1 MPRHLQVWHKR
12 NRVVVVA
19 NDSNE
24 RIEIPE
30 GVTRALV
37 VTAHPDDVDFGAGG
51 TVMALVKA
59 GVQVTFCIC
68 TDGDAGGFD
77 DSTDRSE
84 IPAIRRAEQVS
95 AAAVYGVTDI
105 RFLGYKDGYLEPSH
119 DVQRDIARVMRQVQP
134 QLVITQS
141 PERNWDRLP
150 ASHPDHMAAG
160 EATTRALYPAVRNP
174 YAYPELRSQE
184 GLEAWTV
191 SWLWLQG
198 HPEINHF
205 VDTTEF
211 FSRKVNALEQ
221 HASQTSHME
230 DLAGL
235 LRTWGEMQAQAAGFA
250 EGRLAEGF
258 RQIKLPD

>member
-1 MPRHLQVWHKR
+1 M
-12 NRVVVVA
+12 A
-19 NDSNE
+19 NEQNDP
-24 RIEIPE
+24 IEIPE
-30 GVTRALV
+30 GVTRALA

-84 IPAIRRAEQVS
+84 IPAIRRAEQTS
-95 AAAVYGVTDI
+95 AAAVYGVTDV
-105 RFLGYKDGYLEPSH
+105 RFLGYQDGYLVPNH
-119 DVQRDIARVMRQVQP
+119 DLQRDIVRVMRQVQP
-134 QLVITQS
+134 HLVITQS

-150 ASHPDHMAAG
+150 SSHPDHMAAG
-160 EATTRALYPAVRNP
+160 EATARALYPAVRNP
-174 YAYPELRSQE
+174 YAFPELRTEE

-191 SWLWLQG
+191 NWLWLQG
-198 HPEINHF
+198 HVEPNHWI
-205 VDTTEF
+205 DTTEF
-211 FSRKVNALEQ
+211 FSRKVKALEA

-230 DLAGL
+230 DLAGM
-235 LRTWGEMQAQAAGFA
+235 LRSWGEMQAQAAGF
-250 EGRLAEGF
+250 ESGRLAEGF

>member
-1 MPRHLQVWHKR
+1 M
-12 NRVVVVA
+12 A
-19 NDSNE
+19 NEQNDP
-24 RIEIPE
+24 IEIPK
-30 GVTRALV
+30 GVTRALA

-51 TVMALVKA
+51 TVMALIKA

-84 IPAIRRAEQVS
+84 IPAIRRAEQTS
-95 AAAVYGVTDI
+95 AAAVYGVTDV
-105 RFLGYKDGYLEPSH
+105 RFLGYQDGYLAPNH
-119 DVQRDIARVMRQVQP
+119 DLQRDIVRVMRQVQP

-150 ASHPDHMAAG
+150 SSHPDHMAAG
-160 EATTRALYPAVRNP
+160 EATARALYPAVRNP
-174 YAYPELRSQE
+174 YAFPELRTDE

-191 SWLWLQG
+191 NWLWLQG
-198 HPEINHF
+198 HVEPNHWI
-205 VDTTEF
+205 DTTEF
-211 FSRKVNALEQ
+211 FSRKVTALEA

-230 DLAGL
+230 DLEGM
-235 LRTWGEMQAQAAGFA
+235 LRSWGEMQAQAAGF
-250 EGRLAEGF
+250 ESGRLAEGF

>member
-1 MPRHLQVWHKR
+1 VSTESTK
-12 NRVVVVA
+12 
-19 NDSNE
+19 

-59 GVQVTFCIC
+59 GVTVTFCIC

-77 DSTDRSE
+77 DSTDRSQ
-84 IPAIRRAEQVS
+84 IPAIRRAEQVA
-95 AAAVYGVTDI
+95 AAAVYGVTDV
-105 RFLGYKDGYLEPSH
+105 RFLGYRDGYLEPSH
-119 DVQRDIARVMRQVQP
+119 EVQRDIVRVMRQVQP

-141 PERNWDRLP
+141 PDRNWERLP
-150 ASHPDHMAAG
+150 SSHPDHMAAG
-160 EATTRALYPAVRNP
+160 EATARALYPAVRNP
-174 YAYPELRSQE
+174 YAYPELRNEE

-191 SWLWLQG
+191 NWLWMQG
-198 HPEINHF
+198 HVEPNHWI
-205 VDTTEF
+205 DTTEF
-211 FSRKVNALEQ
+211 FSRKVNALEA

-230 DLAGL
+230 GL
-235 LRTWGEMQAQAAGFA
+235 EDMLRSWGEMQAQAAGF
-250 EGRLAEGF
+250 ELGRLAEAF

>member
-1 MPRHLQVWHKR
+1 M
-12 NRVVVVA
+12 A
-19 NDSNE
+19 NEQNDP
-24 RIEIPE
+24 IEIPK
-30 GVTRALV
+30 GVTRALA

-51 TVMALVKA
+51 TVMALIKA

-84 IPAIRRAEQVS
+84 IPAIRRAEQTS
-95 AAAVYGVTDI
+95 AAAVYGVTDV
-105 RFLGYKDGYLEPSH
+105 RFLGYQDGYLVPNH
-119 DVQRDIARVMRQVQP
+119 DLQRDIVRVMRQVQP

-150 ASHPDHMAAG
+150 SSHPDHMAAG
-160 EATTRALYPAVRNP
+160 EATARALYPAVRNP
-174 YAYPELRSQE
+174 YAFPELRTDE

-191 SWLWLQG
+191 NWLWLQG
-198 HPEINHF
+198 HVEPNHWI
-205 VDTTEF
+205 DTTEF
-211 FSRKVNALEQ
+211 FSRKVTALEA

-230 DLAGL
+230 DLEGM
-235 LRTWGEMQAQAAGFA
+235 LRSWGEMQAQAAGF
-250 EGRLAEGF
+250 ESGRLAEGF

>member
-1 MPRHLQVWHKR
+1 M
-12 NRVVVVA
+12 A
-19 NDSNE
+19 NEQNDP
-24 RIEIPE
+24 IEIPE
-30 GVTRALV
+30 GVTRALA

-84 IPAIRRAEQVS
+84 IPAIRRAEQTS
-95 AAAVYGVTDI
+95 AAAVYGVTDV
-105 RFLGYKDGYLEPSH
+105 RFLGYQDGYLVPNH
-119 DVQRDIARVMRQVQP
+119 DLQRDIVRVMRQVQP
-134 QLVITQS
+134 QLVIPQS

-150 ASHPDHMAAG
+150 SSHPDHMAAG
-160 EATTRALYPAVRNP
+160 EATARARYPAVRNP
-174 YAYPELRSQE
+174 YAFPELRTEE

-191 SWLWLQG
+191 NWLWLQG
-198 HPEINHF
+198 HVEPNHWI
-205 VDTTEF
+205 DTTEF
-211 FSRKVNALEQ
+211 FSRKVKALEA

-230 DLAGL
+230 DLAGM
-235 LRTWGEMQAQAAGFA
+235 LRSWGEMQAQAAGF
-250 EGRLAEGF
+250 ESGRLAEGF

>member
-1 MPRHLQVWHKR
+1 
-12 NRVVVVA
+12 VVDV
-19 NDSNE
+19 NDGSNAQT
-24 RIEIPE
+24 EIPE

-77 DSTDRSE
+77 DTTDRSE
-84 IPAIRRAEQVS
+84 IPAIRRAEQVA
-95 AAAVYGVTDI
+95 AAAVYGVTDV

-119 DVQRDIARVMRQVQP
+119 DVQRDIVRVMRQVQP
-134 QLVITQS
+134 QLVLTQS

-150 ASHPDHMAAG
+150 SSHPDHMAAG
-160 EATTRALYPAVRNP
+160 EATARALYPAVRNP
-174 YAYPELRSQE
+174 YAYPELRTGE

-191 SWLWLQG
+191 NWLWLQG
-198 HPEINHF
+198 HVEPNHWI
-205 VDTTEF
+205 DTTEF
-211 FSRKVNALEQ
+211 FSRKVEALRA
-221 HASQTSHME
+221 HTSQTSHME
-230 DLAGL
+230 ELEGM
-235 LRTWGEMQAQAAGFA
+235 LRTWGEMQAQAAGF
-250 EGRLAEGF
+250 ETGKLAEGF

>member
-1 MPRHLQVWHKR
+1 
-12 NRVVVVA
+12 VVDVS
-19 NDSNE
+19 NESNE

-51 TVMALVKA
+51 TAMALVKA

-84 IPAIRRAEQVS
+84 IPAIRRAEQVA
-95 AAAVYGVTDI
+95 AAAVYGVTDV
-105 RFLGYKDGYLEPSH
+105 RFLGYRDGYLEPSH
-119 DVQRDIARVMRQVQP
+119 DLQRDIVRVMRQVQP
-134 QLVITQS
+134 QLVLTQS
-141 PERNWDRLP
+141 PERNWERLP
-150 ASHPDHMAAG
+150 SSHPDHMAAG
-160 EATTRALYPAVRNP
+160 EATARALYPAVRNP
-174 YAYPELRSQE
+174 YAYPELRIEE
-184 GLEAWTV
+184 GLDAWTV
-191 SWLWLQG
+191 NWLWLQG
-198 HPEINHF
+198 HVEPNHW

-211 FSRKVNALEQ
+211 FTRKVTALEA

-230 DLAGL
+230 GL
-235 LRTWGEMQAQAAGFA
+235 EGMLRSWGEMQAAAAGF
-250 EGRLAEGF
+250 ETGRLAEAF

>member
-1 MPRHLQVWHKR
+1 VS
-12 NRVVVVA
+12 NE
-19 NDSNE
+19 SNE

-51 TVMALVKA
+51 TSMALIKA

-84 IPAIRRAEQVS
+84 IPAIRRAEQVA
-95 AAAVYGVTDI
+95 AAAVYGVTDV
-105 RFLGYKDGYLEPSH
+105 RFLGYRDGYLEPSH
-119 DVQRDIARVMRQVQP
+119 DLQRDIVRVMRQVQP
-134 QLVITQS
+134 QLVLTQS
-141 PERNWDRLP
+141 PERNWERLP
-150 ASHPDHMAAG
+150 SSHPDHMAAG
-160 EATTRALYPAVRNP
+160 EATARALYPAVRNP
-174 YAYPELRSQE
+174 YAYPELRTDE

-191 SWLWLQG
+191 NWLWLQG
-198 HPEINHF
+198 HVEPNHWI
-205 VDTTEF
+205 DTTEF
-211 FSRKVNALEQ
+211 FGRKVMALEA

-230 DLAGL
+230 GL
-235 LRTWGEMQAQAAGFA
+235 EGMLRSWGEMQAAAAGF
-250 EGRLAEGF
+250 ETGRLAEAF

>member
-1 MPRHLQVWHKR
+1 
-12 NRVVVVA
+12 VVVV
-19 NDSNE
+19 SNESKE
-24 RIEIPE
+24 RIEIPD

-84 IPAIRRAEQVS
+84 IPAIRRAEQVA
-95 AAAVYGVTDI
+95 AAAVYGVTDV

-119 DVQRDIARVMRQVQP
+119 AVQRDIVRVMRQVQP
-134 QLVITQS
+134 QLVLTQS
-141 PERNWDRLP
+141 PERNWERLP
-150 ASHPDHMAAG
+150 SSHPDHMAAG
-160 EATTRALYPAVRNP
+160 EATARALYPAVRNP
-174 YAYPELRSQE
+174 FAYPELRNEE

-191 SWLWLQG
+191 NWLWMQG
-198 HPEINHF
+198 HVEPNHWI
-205 VDTTEF
+205 DTTEF
-211 FSRKVNALEQ
+211 FSRKVTALEA

-230 DLAGL
+230 NLEEM
-235 LRTWGEMQAQAAGFA
+235 LRSWGEMQAAAAGFEA
-250 EGRLAEGF
+250 GRLAEAF

>member
-1 MPRHLQVWHKR
+1 MS
-12 NRVVVVA
+12 NE
-19 NDSNE
+19 SNE
-24 RIEIPE
+24 RVEIPE

-84 IPAIRRAEQVS
+84 IPAIRRAEQVA
-95 AAAVYGVTDI
+95 AAAVYGVTDV

-119 DVQRDIARVMRQVQP
+119 DVQRDIVRVMRQVQP

-141 PERNWDRLP
+141 PERNWERLP
-150 ASHPDHMAAG
+150 SSHPDHMAAG
-160 EATTRALYPAVRNP
+160 EATARALYPAVRNP
-174 YAYPELRSQE
+174 YAYPELRTEE

-198 HPEINHF
+198 HVEPNHWI
-205 VDTTEF
+205 DTTEF
-211 FSRKVNALEQ
+211 FSRKVTALEA

-230 DLAGL
+230 GL
-235 LRTWGEMQAQAAGFA
+235 EDMLRGWGES
-250 EGRLAEGF
+250 LAESGGLASGRTAEAF

>member
-1 MPRHLQVWHKR
+1 M
-12 NRVVVVA
+12 A
-19 NDSNE
+19 NEQNDP
-24 RIEIPE
+24 IEIPE
-30 GVTRALV
+30 GVTRALA

-84 IPAIRRAEQVS
+84 IPAIRRAEQTS
-95 AAAVYGVTDI
+95 AAAVYGVTDV
-105 RFLGYKDGYLEPSH
+105 RFLGYQDGYLVPNH
-119 DVQRDIARVMRQVQP
+119 DLQRDIVRVMRQVHP
-134 QLVITQS
+134 HLVITQS

-150 ASHPDHMAAG
+150 SSHPDHMAAG
-160 EATTRALYPAVRNP
+160 EATARALYPAVRNP
-174 YAYPELRSQE
+174 YAFPELRTDE

-191 SWLWLQG
+191 NWLWLQG
-198 HPEINHF
+198 HVEPNHWI
-205 VDTTEF
+205 DTTEF
-211 FSRKVNALEQ
+211 FSRKVTALEA

-230 DLAGL
+230 DLAGM
-235 LRTWGEMQAQAAGFA
+235 LRSWGEMQAQAAGF
-250 EGRLAEGF
+250 ESGRLAEGF

>member
-1 MPRHLQVWHKR
+1 
-12 NRVVVVA
+12 VVVV
-19 NDSNE
+19 SNE
-24 RIEIPE
+24 SNDRIEIPE

-77 DSTDRSE
+77 DSTDRSQ
-84 IPAIRRAEQVS
+84 IPAIRRAEQVA
-95 AAAVYGVTDI
+95 AAAVYGVTDV
-105 RFLGYKDGYLEPSH
+105 RFLGYRDGYLEPSH
-119 DVQRDIARVMRQVQP
+119 EVQRDIVRVMRQVQP

-141 PERNWDRLP
+141 PDRNWERLP
-150 ASHPDHMAAG
+150 SSHPDHMAAG
-160 EATTRALYPAVRNP
+160 EATARALYPAVRNP
-174 YAYPELRSQE
+174 YAYPELRNEE

-191 SWLWLQG
+191 NWLWMQG
-198 HPEINHF
+198 HVEPNHWI
-205 VDTTEF
+205 DTTEF
-211 FSRKVNALEQ
+211 FARKVTALEA

-230 DLAGL
+230 GL
-235 LRTWGEMQAQAAGFA
+235 EDMLRSWGEMQAQAAGF
-250 EGRLAEGF
+250 ELGRLAEAF

>member
-1 MPRHLQVWHKR
+1 M
-12 NRVVVVA
+12 A
-19 NDSNE
+19 NEQKDP
-24 RIEIPE
+24 IEIPE
-30 GVTRALV
+30 GVTRALA

-84 IPAIRRAEQVS
+84 IPAIRRAEQTS
-95 AAAVYGVTDI
+95 AAAVYGVTDV
-105 RFLGYKDGYLEPSH
+105 RFLGYQDGYLVPNH
-119 DVQRDIARVMRQVQP
+119 DLQRDIVRVMRQVQP
-134 QLVITQS
+134 HLVITQS

-150 ASHPDHMAAG
+150 SSHPDHMAAG
-160 EATTRALYPAVRNP
+160 EATARALYPAVRNP
-174 YAYPELRSQE
+174 YAFPELRTDE

-191 SWLWLQG
+191 NWLWLQG
-198 HPEINHF
+198 HVEPNHWI
-205 VDTTEF
+205 DTTEF
-211 FSRKVNALEQ
+211 FSRKVKALEA

-230 DLAGL
+230 DLAGM
-235 LRTWGEMQAQAAGFA
+235 LRSWGEMQAQAAGF
-250 EGRLAEGF
+250 ESGRLAEGF

>member
-1 MPRHLQVWHKR
+1 VSTESTQ
-12 NRVVVVA
+12 
-19 NDSNE
+19 

-59 GVQVTFCIC
+59 GVTVTFCIC

-77 DSTDRSE
+77 DSTDRSQ
-84 IPAIRRAEQVS
+84 IPAIRRAEQVA
-95 AAAVYGVTDI
+95 AAAVYGVTDV
-105 RFLGYKDGYLEPSH
+105 RFLGYQDGYLEPSH
-119 DVQRDIARVMRQVQP
+119 DLQRDIVRVMRQVQP

-141 PERNWDRLP
+141 PDRNWERLP
-150 ASHPDHMAAG
+150 SSHPDHMAAG
-160 EATTRALYPAVRNP
+160 EATARALYPAVRNP
-174 YAYPELRSQE
+174 YAYPELRNEE

-191 SWLWLQG
+191 SWLWMQG
-198 HPEINHF
+198 HVEPNHWI
-205 VDTTEF
+205 DTTEF
-211 FSRKVNALEQ
+211 FSRKVTALEA

-230 DLAGL
+230 ELEGM
-235 LRTWGEMQAQAAGFA
+235 LRSWGEMQAQAAGL
-250 EGRLAEGF
+250 ELGRLAEAF

>member
-1 MPRHLQVWHKR
+1 MSTELTQ
-12 NRVVVVA
+12 
-19 NDSNE
+19 

-59 GVQVTFCIC
+59 GVTVTFCIC

-77 DSTDRSE
+77 DSTDRSQ
-84 IPAIRRAEQVS
+84 ISAIRRAEQVA
-95 AAAVYGVTDI
+95 AAAVYGVTDV
-105 RFLGYKDGYLEPSH
+105 RFLGYRDGYLEPSH
-119 DVQRDIARVMRQVQP
+119 EVQRDIVRVMRQVQP

-141 PERNWDRLP
+141 PDRNWERLP
-150 ASHPDHMAAG
+150 SSHPDHMAAG
-160 EATTRALYPAVRNP
+160 EATARALYPAVRNP
-174 YAYPELRSQE
+174 YAYPELRNEE

-191 SWLWLQG
+191 NWLWMQG
-198 HPEINHF
+198 HVEPNHWI
-205 VDTTEF
+205 DTTEF
-211 FSRKVNALEQ
+211 FSRKVNALEA

-230 DLAGL
+230 GL
-235 LRTWGEMQAQAAGFA
+235 EDMLRSWGEMQAQAAGF
-250 EGRLAEGF
+250 ELGRLAEAF

>member
-1 MPRHLQVWHKR
+1 MS
-12 NRVVVVA
+12 NE
-19 NDSNE
+19 SNE
-24 RIEIPE
+24 RVEIPE

-51 TVMALVKA
+51 TVMALIKA

-84 IPAIRRAEQVS
+84 IPAIRRSEQVA
-95 AAAVYGVTDI
+95 AAAVYGVTDV

-119 DVQRDIARVMRQVQP
+119 DVQRDIVRVMRQVQP

-141 PERNWDRLP
+141 PERNWERLP

-160 EATTRALYPAVRNP
+160 EATSRALYPAVRNP
-174 YAYPELRSQE
+174 YAYPELRDNE

-191 SWLWLQG
+191 NWLWLQG
-198 HPEINHF
+198 HVEPNHWI
-205 VDTTEF
+205 DTTEF
-211 FSRKVNALEQ
+211 FSRKVTALEA

-230 DLAGL
+230 GL
-235 LRTWGEMQAQAAGFA
+235 EDMLRSWGEMQAASAGF
-250 EGRLAEGF
+250 ETGRLAEAF

>member
-1 MPRHLQVWHKR
+1 M
-12 NRVVVVA
+12 A

-84 IPAIRRAEQVS
+84 IPAIRRAEQAS
-95 AAAVYGVTDI
+95 AAAVYGVTDV

-230 DLAGL
+230 DLVGL

>member
-1 MPRHLQVWHKR
+1 MSIESTQ
-12 NRVVVVA
+12 
-19 NDSNE
+19 

-59 GVQVTFCIC
+59 GVIVTFCIC

-77 DSTDRSE
+77 DSTDRSQ
-84 IPAIRRAEQVS
+84 IPAIRRAEQVA
-95 AAAVYGVTDI
+95 AAAVYGVTDV
-105 RFLGYKDGYLEPSH
+105 RFLGYQDGYLVPNH
-119 DVQRDIARVMRQVQP
+119 DLQRDIVRVMRQVQP

-150 ASHPDHMAAG
+150 SSHPDHMAAG
-160 EATTRALYPAVRNP
+160 EATARALYPAVRNP
-174 YAYPELRSQE
+174 YAFPELRTDE

-191 SWLWLQG
+191 NWLWLQG
-198 HPEINHF
+198 HVEPNHWI
-205 VDTTEF
+205 DTTEF
-211 FSRKVNALEQ
+211 FSRKVTALEA

-230 DLAGL
+230 DLEGM
-235 LRTWGEMQAQAAGFA
+235 LRSWGEMQAQVAGF
-250 EGRLAEGF
+250 ESGRLAEGF

>member
-1 MPRHLQVWHKR
+1 M
-12 NRVVVVA
+12 
-19 NDSNE
+19 SNE
-24 RIEIPE
+24 SNDRIEIPE

-77 DSTDRSE
+77 DSTDRSQ
-84 IPAIRRAEQVS
+84 IPAIRRAEQVA
-95 AAAVYGVTDI
+95 AAAVYGVTDV

-119 DVQRDIARVMRQVQP
+119 AVQRDIVRVMRQVQP
-134 QLVITQS
+134 QLVLTQS
-141 PERNWDRLP
+141 PERNWERLP
-150 ASHPDHMAAG
+150 SSHPDHMAAG
-160 EATTRALYPAVRNP
+160 EATARALYPAVRNP
-174 YAYPELRSQE
+174 FAYPELRNEE

-191 SWLWLQG
+191 NWLWMQG
-198 HPEINHF
+198 HVEPNHWI
-205 VDTTEF
+205 DTTEF
-211 FSRKVNALEQ
+211 FSRKVTALEA

-230 DLAGL
+230 NLEEM
-235 LRTWGEMQAQAAGFA
+235 LRSWGEMQAAAAGFEA
-250 EGRLAEGF
+250 GRLAEAF